1 MYIFNVSFGTCQPC
15 IVRVDFNASNNLFF
29 QTPKPSFSTISRGM
43 GSHSADGLFC
53 LKEGEDDKE
62 EEDDEEDEEDDDEEA
77 SRRLVSSTCRFRT
90 RAL

>member
-1 MYIFNVSFGTCQPC
+1 
-15 IVRVDFNASNNLFF
+15 
-29 QTPKPSFSTISRGM
+29 M
-43 GSHSADGLFC
+43 GSQSADGLFC

-77 SRRLVSSTCRFRT
+77 SGRLVSSTCRFRT